1 MATIEKRLSA
11 FNDIALLIGR
21 ILIALL
27 FLVASYNKLKG
38 LGGSTAY
45 FTKLGVPAPSVAAPV
60 VAAFELIAG
69 ILVLAGFKT
78 RWVAL
83 AIAIFVVIAALIAHT
98 NFADANQLNHFTKN
112 LAIAGGAL
120 ALFVAG
126 AGAYSMDAKVGRRWF

>member
-1 MATIEKRLSA
+1 MPTIEKRLAA
-11 FNDIALLIGR
+11 FNDVALLIGR

-45 FTKLGVPAPSVAAPV
+45 FTKLGVPAPSIAAPV

-98 NFADANQLNHFTKN
+98 N
-112 LAIAGGAL
+112 
-120 ALFVAG
+120 
-126 AGAYSMDAKVGRRWF
+126 